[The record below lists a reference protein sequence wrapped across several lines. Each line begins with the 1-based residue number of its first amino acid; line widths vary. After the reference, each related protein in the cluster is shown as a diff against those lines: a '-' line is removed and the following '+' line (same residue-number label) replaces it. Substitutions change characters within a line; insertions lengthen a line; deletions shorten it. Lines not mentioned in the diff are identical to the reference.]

1 MEEKQEKIR
10 YRLVWNRSGRLNR
23 KGEGLVQVECQQGRR
38 RIYFSTKVYL
48 EPHHWRDGMVVDH
61 ELATDLNVI
70 LRRMRI
76 DIERVELDFM
86 KRDVRVTLPMLR
98 EAVKSNTAPSA
109 RLTAS
114 PIPAR
119 SCSS

>member
-1 MEEKQEKIR
+1 MTEKQEKIR
-10 YRLVWNRSGRLNR
+10 YRLVFNRSGRLNR
-23 KGEGLVQVECQQGRR
+23 KGEGLVQVECQQGKR

-48 EPHHWRDGMVVDH
+48 EPQYWRDGMVVDH
-61 ELATDLNVI
+61 ELATDLNII

-98 EAVKSNTAPSA
+98 
-109 RLTAS
+109 
-114 PIPAR
+114 
-119 SCSS
+119 